1 MTIKFQFESFDSP
14 AVSMLKLTAFDVD
27 IHLVAYGG
35 ENPQYGLYVEMKDDG
50 RGNVI
55 CMFDEYADLAAAVS
69 LLMALANSEPVAA
82 SPPVQAIFQ
91 SLIDLQ

>member
-1 MTIKFQFESFDSP
+1 MTIQFDFESFDSP
-14 AVSMLKLTAFDVD
+14 PVSMLELTVFDVN

-35 ENPQYGLYVEMKDDG
+35 ENPQYGLYVQMKDDG
-50 RGNVI
+50 RGNII

-82 SPPVQAIFQ
+82 APPVQAIFE
-91 SLIDLQ
+91 SLMTLD